1 MVSRAWLRKHPL
13 LCCRLYHSKT
23 FLITRY
29 FLKAV
34 EHLFEISGINGS
46 IFGRG
51 ESIKHLSDYR
61 WKNLRRRAK
70 KGEARPMK
78 RLRRYL
84 AQLVLIAASILLTLF
99 VLEIYV
105 RQAELLDREV
115 SYNRRLF

>member
-1 MVSRAWLRKHPL
+1 
-13 LCCRLYHSKT
+13 
-23 FLITRY
+23 
-29 FLKAV
+29 
-34 EHLFEISGINGS
+34 
-46 IFGRG
+46 
-51 ESIKHLSDYR
+51 
-61 WKNLRRRAK
+61 
-70 KGEARPMK
+70 MK